1 MKKRLI
7 IIICV
12 LAYMIS
18 LLLKVL
24 ILEEIATLYD
34 LLIYLLDN
42 STRII
47 SSRKAQTEFLEA
59 ITALKIIISNIKTD
73 ITDQSEEQ
81 KKKIFAEQ
89 ESVLNNAELLL
100 KKKK

>member
-1 MKKRLI
+1 MFFEIDDKSAVKS
-7 IIICV
+7 V
-12 LAYMIS
+12 DF
-18 LLLKVL
+18 
-24 ILEEIATLYD
+24 LEEFVTLYD

-42 STRII
+42 CIRII
-47 SSRKAQTEFLEA
+47 SSTKAQTEFLEA

-81 KKKIFAEQ
+81 KKKILAEQ

-100 KKKK
+100 KKKKWYN